1 MFAPNTEKI
10 VESATCREVF
20 FTNFEVHGNKVKR

>member
-10 VESATCREVF
+10 VENTTGGEVF
-20 FTNFEVHGNKVKR
+20 LTNFEVHGNKVKR